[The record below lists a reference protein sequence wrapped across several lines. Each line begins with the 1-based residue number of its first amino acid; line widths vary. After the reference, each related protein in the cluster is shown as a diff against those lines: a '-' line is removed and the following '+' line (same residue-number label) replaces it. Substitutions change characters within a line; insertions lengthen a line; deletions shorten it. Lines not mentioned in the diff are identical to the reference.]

1 MGDIVFIEVFDS
13 EVVNYKGETDGP
25 PIVSPESW
33 GELALT
39 VSCDNQPF
47 FEEFLC
53 NDSCLGEPVH
63 AASSNFAEHVPVVVD
78 LLQEIE
84 FFNDVLEEEGNIHSE
99 VFVALHGCHQIEIF
113 NIDGHKFGVF
123 GEDYVVEE

>member
-1 MGDIVFIEVFDS
+1 MGDVVLIDVFDS
-13 EVVNYKGETDGP
+13 KIVNYKGETDGP
-25 PIVSPESW
+25 PIVSPETW
-33 GELALT
+33 EELALT
-39 VSCDNQPF
+39 VSCNNQPF

-63 AASSNFAEHVPVVVD
+63 ASSNLTEHVPIVVD

-84 FFNDVLEEEGNIHSE
+84 FFNDVLGEEGNIHSE

-113 NIDGHKFGVF
+113 DINGHKFGVF
-123 GEDYVVEE
+123 GGDYAVEE